1 MGVYEVFGAM
11 YLKNGLEIE
20 KYIENAL
27 YLVVKYVKVKNVYK
41 KPISIA
47 KRMLRDFCGS
57 I

>member
-20 KYIENAL
+20 KYIENAH
-27 YLVVKYVKVKNVYK
+27 LVVKYVKVKNVYK